1 MHKTISNKIEQWLM
15 LHRQGMAGLSR
26 PQVTLCYAQSWD
38 GSITIRAGE
47 ALALSNEDSMR
58 LTHQLRSM
66 HDGILVGIGTVLADN
81 PQLTVRECEGA
92 NPQAIVLDSSLRIPA
107 SAKLCQRQAGKCWV
121 VTNADIPESPRD
133 DIALIRVASSKE
145 NELDLKP
152 VLSALWDKGIRSLMV
167 EGGGRVINAFVKAGL
182 ADAIVL
188 TVSPSLVGGYKAI
201 DNLGLST
208 RAQLPRISP
217 ICTQA
222 LGDDLIMWGQLHYG
236 GGNDECA

>member
-1 MHKTISNKIEQWLM
+1 M
-15 LHRQGMAGLSR
+15 LKR

-47 ALALSNEDSMR
+47 SLALSNDDSLR
-58 LTHQLRSM
+58 LTHVLRSL
-66 HDGILVGIGTVLADN
+66 HDGILVGIGTVLSDN

-92 NPQAIVLDSSLRIPA
+92 NPQAIVLDSDARIPA
-107 SAKLCQRQAGKCWV
+107 SARLCQREGQKCWV
-121 VTNADIPESPRD
+121 VTSDTQPVIARD
-133 DIALIRVASSKE
+133 DIELIRVART
-145 NELDLKP
+145 NDNRLDLHQ
-152 VLSALWDKGIRSLMV
+152 VLTALWQKGIRSVMV
-167 EGGGRVINAFVKAGL
+167 EGGAQVINAFVKAGL

-188 TVSPSLVGGYKAI
+188 TVAPRLAGGYKAI

-217 ICTQA
+217 ISTQA

-236 GGNDECA
+236 SINE